1 MYTWALFKDC
11 KVKEIIFGSKS
22 QLHYFQL
29 ITKKYGQLQALP
41 PKLSPSVQKKAPH
54 GRGLLN
60 S

>member
-11 KVKEIIFGSKS
+11 KVTEIIFGSKS

-29 ITKKYGQLQALP
+29 ITKKYGRLQAHP
-41 PKLSPSVQKKAPH
+41 PKLSPAIQKKAPH
-54 GRGLLN
+54 ERGLLN